1 MVMWETWLSYAASA
15 MGLTTVE
22 AGVMLSMAFTLGCII
37 AVLIATKGRQAGW
50 AVPIVGAVCMV
61 TFTYMNWLPTF
72 LGSVLALCFSV
83 LLAWKIATTVGG

>member
-1 MVMWETWLSYAASA
+1 MVMWSTWLSYAASA

-22 AGVMLSMAFTLGCII
+22 AGVIVSMAFTMGCII

-50 AVPIVGAVCMV
+50 SVPIVGLVNFI

-72 LGSVLALCFSV
+72 LGSVMALCMAVF
-83 LLAWKIATTVGG
+83 LGWKIASSVGE